1 VEEMSKQLEQRKIVV
16 SQKNKDCSDLLVI
29 IVSERRIADE
39 QRKQVEAESERIYKE
54 EVETKKIA
62 DDAQVSSY

>member
-1 VEEMSKQLEQRKIVV
+1 MEEMSKQLEQRKIVV